1 MTRSQRCFLLFLLIG
16 QFAFS
21 QADSLKNEPIDSLL
35 IWLDDNILP
44 NPDYYH
50 EIALHTLDKAH
61 QRKDD
66 FLIAEA
72 HARLASW
79 HGYHMPFS
87 LDSVLYHSERTV
99 QYYAE
104 TEAVEELAGS
114 YLTLSIDYINNSQ
127 TQKAQEAIFKA
138 IDIYE
143 ELEDEGGL
151 GRAYRRLAA
160 LFSTENQLDLA
171 EQYGNKA
178 LELLRKEEEYYSISL
193 VYLEFIHV
201 YRLLERYDESFEA
214 ADSCI
219 VIVERAVPNGQFIL
233 ARAYAEKGK
242 TAEKVEDFEEALQF
256 HTEAFERVA
265 AEVGLV
271 HPGTQSFREGI
282 GRSLYNQGKYREAL
296 PHLQAGVKAYE
307 SREQDWVP
315 EMANSYMLLAECY
328 EKLENYQQAV
338 SYQKLSRAVHD
349 TITKNKIANLESEA
363 LIKYETGKKDQQ
375 LAEQAQ
381 QIQQKTKIQWLSI
394 GIAVSLALLLSALF
408 YFFKRN
414 QKTTAALAVKNSE
427 NELLLKEIHHRVKN
441 NLEMVS
447 SLLKLQSVKTK
458 DKEAKDVMRASQNR
472 VQSMGILHQKLYQ
485 GENLGSIEMLDYFKN
500 LSENIVDAFG
510 ANDKV
515 EVQYDMERVELDVD
529 TAVPIGL
536 IVNELLTNSLKYAFP
551 EDRKGKIELSLKEMD
566 EKQLQLVVADNGVG
580 QTAGASPKG
589 TGFGSQLVQLLT
601 SQLQGSMQAD
611 YSTGTRLVFQ
621 LEKAHWA

>member
-1 MTRSQRCFLLFLLIG
+1 MLFSQS
-16 QFAFS
+16 AFS
-21 QADSLKNEPIDSLL
+21 QVDSLKNQPIDSLL
-35 IWLDDNILP
+35 VWLDDNILP

-50 EIALHTLDKAH
+50 ELALHTLA
-61 QRKDD
+61 RAYENRDD
-66 FLIAEA
+66 LLIAET
-72 HARLASW
+72 HSRLASW

-127 TQKAQEAIFKA
+127 TQKAQETIFKA

-151 GRAYRRLAA
+151 GRAYRRLMA

-193 VYLEFIHV
+193 AYLELIHV

-219 VIVERAVPNGQFIL
+219 AIVERAVPNGQFIL
-233 ARAYAEKGK
+233 ARAYADKGK
-242 TAEKVEDFEEALQF
+242 TAEKVGNFENALQF
-256 HTEAFERVA
+256 HIQAFEGVA
-265 AEVGLV
+265 AEIGVEHL
-271 HPGTQSFREGI
+271 GTQSFREGI
-282 GRSLYNQGKYREAL
+282 GRTLYKQGKYREAL
-296 PHLQAGVKAYE
+296 PHIEAGVKAYE
-307 SREQDWVP
+307 PREQDWVP
-315 EMANSYMLLAECY
+315 EMSNSYKLLAECY
-328 EKLENYQQAV
+328 EKLGNYEQAV
-338 SYQKLSRAVHD
+338 LYQKRSRAVHD
-349 TITKNKIANLESEA
+349 TITKNRIVNLEAEA
-363 LIKYETGKKDQQ
+363 VIKYETGKKDQQ
-375 LAEQAQ
+375 LEEQAQ
-381 QIQQKTKIQWLSI
+381 LIQQKTKIQWLSI

-458 DKEAKDVMRASQNR
+458 DEAAKDVMQASQNR
-472 VQSMGILHQKLYQ
+472 VQSMGIIHQKLYQ

-500 LSENIVDAFG
+500 LSENIIDAYG
-510 ANDKV
+510 ANDRV
-515 EVQYDMERVELDVD
+515 EVSYDMQAIDLDVD

-551 EDRKGKIELSLKEMD
+551 EDRNGKIQLSLQELDKN
-566 EKQLQLVVADNGVG
+566 QLKLVVADNGVG
-580 QTAGASPKG
+580 QSEDTTPKG

-611 YSTGTRLVFQ
+611 YSGGTKLSFQ
-621 LEKAHWA
+621 LERANWE

>member
-1 MTRSQRCFLLFLLIG
+1 MLFSQS
-16 QFAFS
+16 AFS
-21 QADSLKNEPIDSLL
+21 QVDSLKNEPIDSLL
-35 IWLDDNILP
+35 VWLDDNILP

-50 EIALHTLDKAH
+50 EIALHTLAKAR
-61 QRKDD
+61 QSKES
-66 FLIAEA
+66 FLIAET
-72 HARLASW
+72 HSRLASW
-79 HGYHMPFS
+79 HGYYIPFS

-104 TEAVEELAGS
+104 TEAIEELAGS

-151 GRAYRRLAA
+151 GRAYRRLMA

-193 VYLEFIHV
+193 AYLELIHV

-219 VIVERAVPNGQFIL
+219 AIVERAVPNGQFIL
-233 ARAYAEKGK
+233 ARAYADKGK
-242 TAEKVEDFEEALQF
+242 TAEKVGNFENALQF
-256 HTEAFERVA
+256 HIQAFEGVA
-265 AEVGLV
+265 AEIGVEHL
-271 HPGTQSFREGI
+271 GTQSFREGI
-282 GRSLYNQGKYREAL
+282 GRALYKQGKYREAL
-296 PHLQAGVKAYE
+296 PHIEAGVKAYE
-307 SREQDWVP
+307 PREQDWVP
-315 EMANSYMLLAECY
+315 EMVNSYNLLAECH

-338 SYQKLSRAVHD
+338 LYQKRSRAVHD
-349 TITKNKIANLESEA
+349 TLTKNKIANLESEA
-363 LIKYETGKKDQQ
+363 LIKYETGKKDQK
-375 LAEQAQ
+375 LEEQAQ
-381 QIQQKTKIQWLSI
+381 LIQQKTKIQWLSL
-394 GIAVSLALLLSALF
+394 GIAASLALLLSALF
-408 YFFKRN
+408 FFFKRN
-414 QKTTAALAVKNSE
+414 QKTTAALAVKNAE

-458 DKEAKDVMRASQNR
+458 DEAAKDVMQASQNR
-472 VQSMGILHQKLYQ
+472 VQSMGIIHQKLYQ

-500 LSENIVDAFG
+500 LSENIIDAYG
-510 ANDKV
+510 ANDRV
-515 EVQYDMERVELDVD
+515 EVSYDMQAIDLDVD

-551 EDRKGKIELSLKEMD
+551 EDRNGKIQLSLQELDKN
-566 EKQLQLVVADNGVG
+566 QLKLVVADNGVG
-580 QTAGASPKG
+580 QSEDTTPKG

-611 YSTGTRLVFQ
+611 YSGGTKLSFQ
-621 LEKAHWA
+621 LERANWE

>member
-1 MTRSQRCFLLFLLIG
+1 MKRSQRYLLIFLLLG

-21 QADSLKNEPIDSLL
+21 QVDSLKNEPIDSLL
-35 IWLDDNILP
+35 VWLDDNILA
-44 NPDYYH
+44 NPEYYH
-50 EIALHTLDKAH
+50 DIALHTLAQAH
-61 QRKDD
+61 ANKDD
-66 FLIAEA
+66 FRIGEA
-72 HARLASW
+72 HARLATW
-79 HGYHMPFS
+79 HGYYIPFVE
-87 LDSVLYHSERTV
+87 DSIVYHSEKTV
-99 QYYAE
+99 EYYGKAN
-104 TEAVEELAGS
+104 AVKELAGG

-127 TQKAQEAIFKA
+127 TKEAQKAIFKA

-151 GRAYRRLAA
+151 GRAYRRLMV
-160 LFSTENQLDLA
+160 LFSTEDQLELA
-171 EQYGNKA
+171 EQYGSKA
-178 LELLRKEEEYYSISL
+178 LALLRKEEDYYSISL
-193 VYLEFIHV
+193 VYLNFIDV
-201 YRLLERYDESFEA
+201 YRLLGRYDESFEA

-219 VIVERAVPNGQFIL
+219 TIVERAVPNGPFIL
-233 ARAYAEKGK
+233 ARAYAKKGK
-242 TAEKVEDFEEALQF
+242 TAEKVGNFENALQF
-256 HTEAFERVA
+256 HQQAFDRVA
-265 AEVGLV
+265 AEVGLE

-282 GRSLYNQGKYREAL
+282 GRALYLQGKYQEAL
-296 PHLQAGVKAYE
+296 PHLQAGAKSYE
-307 SREQDWVP
+307 PRGQDWVP
-315 EMANSYMLLAECY
+315 EMVNSYNLLADCY
-328 EKLENYQQAV
+328 EKLGNYQQAV
-338 SYQKLSRAVHD
+338 FYQKRSRVVHD
-349 TITKNKIANLESEA
+349 TLTKNKIANLEAEA
-363 LIKYETGKKDQQ
+363 VIKYETGKKDQQ

-414 QKTTAALAVKNSE
+414 QKTTAALAAKNSE

-458 DKEAKDVMRASQNR
+458 DEAAKDVMRASQNR
-472 VQSMGILHQKLYQ
+472 VQSMGIIHQKLYQ

-500 LSENIVDAFG
+500 LSENIIDAFG

-515 EVQYDMERVELDVD
+515 EVQYDMNMVELDVD

-551 EDRKGKIELSLKEMD
+551 EDRKGRIELSLKEMD
-566 EKQLQLVVADNGVG
+566 ETQLQLVVADNGVG

-611 YSTGTRLVFQ
+611 YSNGTRLSFQ
-621 LEKAHWA
+621 LEKANWA

>member
-1 MTRSQRCFLLFLLIG
+1 MLFSQS
-16 QFAFS
+16 AFS
-21 QADSLKNEPIDSLL
+21 QVDSLKNQPIDSLL
-35 IWLDDNILP
+35 VWLDDNILP

-50 EIALHTLDKAH
+50 ELALHTLA
-61 QRKDD
+61 RAYENRDD
-66 FLIAEA
+66 FLIAET
-72 HARLASW
+72 HSRLASW

-143 ELEDEGGL
+143 ELENEGGL
-151 GRAYRRLAA
+151 GKAYRRLAS

-171 EQYGNKA
+171 EQYGNRA
-178 LELLRKEEEYYSISL
+178 LTLLRKEEQYYSISL
-193 VYLEFIHV
+193 VYLELIHV

-219 VIVERAVPNGQFIL
+219 AIVERAVPNGQFIL
-233 ARAYAEKGK
+233 ARAYADKGK
-242 TAEKVEDFEEALQF
+242 TAEKVGNFENAIQF
-256 HTEAFERVA
+256 HTQAFEGVA
-265 AEVGLV
+265 AEVGIE

-282 GRSLYNQGKYREAL
+282 GRSLYYQGKYREAL
-296 PHLQAGVKAYE
+296 PHFQAGVKAYE

-315 EMANSYMLLAECY
+315 EMVNSYNILAECY

-338 SYQKLSRAVHD
+338 LYQKRSRAVHD

-375 LAEQAQ
+375 LEEQAQ
-381 QIQQKTKIQWLSI
+381 LIQQKTKIQWLSI
-394 GIAVSLALLLSALF
+394 GIALSLALLLSALF

-414 QKTTAALAVKNSE
+414 QKTTAALAVKNAE

-458 DKEAKDVMRASQNR
+458 DEAAKDVMQASQNR
-472 VQSMGILHQKLYQ
+472 VQSMGIIHQKLYQ

-500 LSENIVDAFG
+500 LSENIIDAYG
-510 ANDKV
+510 ANDRV
-515 EVQYDMERVELDVD
+515 EVSYDMQAIDLDVD

-551 EDRKGKIELSLKEMD
+551 EDRNGKIQLSLQEL
-566 EKQLQLVVADNGVG
+566 EKNQLQLVVADNGIG
-580 QTAGASPKG
+580 QSEGSTPKG

-611 YSTGTRLVFQ
+611 YSSGTRLSFQ
-621 LEKAHWA
+621 LERANWE

>member
-1 MTRSQRCFLLFLLIG
+1 MLFSQS
-16 QFAFS
+16 AFS
-21 QADSLKNEPIDSLL
+21 QVDSLKNQPIDSLL
-35 IWLDDNILP
+35 VWLDDNILP
-44 NPDYYH
+44 NPEYYH
-50 EIALHTLDKAH
+50 ELALHTLAKAY
-61 QRKDD
+61 QSKDD

-72 HARLASW
+72 HSRLASW
-79 HGYHMPFS
+79 HGYYIPFS

-104 TEAVEELAGS
+104 TDAVEELAGS

-127 TQKAQEAIFKA
+127 TQKAQETIFKA

-151 GRAYRRLAA
+151 GRAYRRLMA

-171 EQYGNKA
+171 EEYGNKA
-178 LELLRKEEEYYSISL
+178 LALLRKEEAYYSISL
-193 VYLEFIHV
+193 VYLELIHV

-219 VIVERAVPNGQFIL
+219 TIVERAVPNGQFIL
-233 ARAYAEKGK
+233 ARAYADKGK
-242 TAEKVEDFEEALQF
+242 TAEKVGNFENALQF
-256 HTEAFERVA
+256 HTQAFEGVA
-265 AEVGLV
+265 AEIGLE
-271 HPGTQSFREGI
+271 HLGTQSFREGM
-282 GRSLYNQGKYREAL
+282 GRALYLQGKYREAL

-307 SREQDWVP
+307 LREQDWVP
-315 EMANSYMLLAECY
+315 EMSNSYKLLAECY

-338 SYQKLSRAVHD
+338 LYQKRSRAVHD
-349 TITKNKIANLESEA
+349 TLTKNKITNLESEA

-375 LAEQAQ
+375 LEEQAQ
-381 QIQQKTKIQWLSI
+381 LIQQKTKIQWLSI

-408 YFFKRN
+408 FFFKRN
-414 QKTTAALAVKNSE
+414 QKTTAALAVKNAE

-458 DKEAKDVMRASQNR
+458 DEAAKDVMQASQNR
-472 VQSMGILHQKLYQ
+472 VQSMGIIHQKLYQ

-500 LSENIVDAFG
+500 LSENIIDAYG
-510 ANDKV
+510 ANDRV
-515 EVQYDMERVELDVD
+515 EVSYDMQAIDLDVD

-551 EDRKGKIELSLKEMD
+551 EDRNGKIQLSLQELDKN
-566 EKQLQLVVADNGVG
+566 QLQLVVADNGIG
-580 QTAGASPKG
+580 QSEGSTPKG

-611 YSTGTRLVFQ
+611 YSGGTKLSFQ
-621 LEKAHWA
+621 LERANWV

>member
-1 MTRSQRCFLLFLLIG
+1 MLFSQS
-16 QFAFS
+16 AFS
-21 QADSLKNEPIDSLL
+21 QVDSLKNQPIDSLL
-35 IWLDDNILP
+35 VWLDDNILP
-44 NPDYYH
+44 NPAYYH
-50 EIALHTLDKAH
+50 ELALHTLTKAYKS
-61 QRKDD
+61 KDD

-79 HGYHMPFS
+79 HGYYIPFVE
-87 LDSVLYHSERTV
+87 DSIVYHSEKTV
-99 QYYAE
+99 EYYTKA
-104 TEAVEELAGS
+104 EAVEELAGS

-127 TQKAQEAIFKA
+127 TKKAQEAIFKA

-151 GRAYRRLAA
+151 GRAYRRLMT

-171 EQYGNKA
+171 EQYGSKA
-178 LELLRKEEEYYSISL
+178 LTLLRKEEDYYSISL
-193 VYLEFIHV
+193 VYLEFIDV
-201 YRLLERYDESFEA
+201 YRLLGRYDESFEA

-233 ARAYAEKGK
+233 ARAYGEKGK
-242 TAEKVEDFEEALQF
+242 TAEKVENFEYALQF
-256 HTEAFERVA
+256 HTQAFERVA
-265 AEVGLV
+265 AEVGIE

-282 GRSLYNQGKYREAL
+282 GRSLYYQGKYREAL
-296 PHLQAGVKAYE
+296 PHFQAGVKAYE

-315 EMANSYMLLAECY
+315 EIANSYMLLAECY

-338 SYQKLSRAVHD
+338 LYQKRSRAVHD

-363 LIKYETGKKDQQ
+363 LIKYETGKKDQK
-375 LAEQAQ
+375 LEEQAQ
-381 QIQQKTKIQWLSI
+381 LIQQKTKIQWLSI
-394 GIAVSLALLLSALF
+394 GIAASLALLLSALF

-414 QKTTAALAVKNSE
+414 QKTTTALAVKNAE

-458 DKEAKDVMRASQNR
+458 DEAAKDVMQASQNR
-472 VQSMGILHQKLYQ
+472 VQSMGIIHQKMYQ

-500 LSENIVDAFG
+500 LSENIIDAYG
-510 ANDKV
+510 ANDRV
-515 EVQYDMERVELDVD
+515 EVSYDMQAIDLDVD

-551 EDRKGKIELSLKEMD
+551 EDRNGKIQLSLQEL
-566 EKQLQLVVADNGVG
+566 EKNQLQLVVADNGIG
-580 QTAGASPKG
+580 QSEGSTPKG

-611 YSTGTRLVFQ
+611 YSSGTRLSFQ
-621 LEKAHWA
+621 LERANW

>member
-1 MTRSQRCFLLFLLIG
+1 MLFSQS
-16 QFAFS
+16 AFS
-21 QADSLKNEPIDSLL
+21 QVDSLKNQPIDSLL
-35 IWLDDNILP
+35 VWLDDNILP

-50 EIALHTLDKAH
+50 ELALHTLA
-61 QRKDD
+61 RAYENRDD
-66 FLIAEA
+66 FLIAET
-72 HARLASW
+72 HSRLASW

-104 TEAVEELAGS
+104 TEAVEDLAGS

-143 ELEDEGGL
+143 KLEDEGGL
-151 GRAYRRLAA
+151 GKAYRRLAS

-171 EQYGNKA
+171 EQYGNRA
-178 LELLRKEEEYYSISL
+178 LTLLRKEEQYYSISL

-201 YRLLERYDESFEA
+201 YRLLERYDESFAA

-219 VIVERAVPNGQFIL
+219 TIVERAVPNGQFIL

-242 TAEKVEDFEEALQF
+242 TAEKVGNFENALQF
-256 HTEAFERVA
+256 HTQAFEGVA
-265 AEVGLV
+265 AEIGLE

-282 GRSLYNQGKYREAL
+282 GRSLYYQGKYREAL
-296 PHLQAGVKAYE
+296 PHFQAGVKAYE
-307 SREQDWVP
+307 SRKQDWVP

-328 EKLENYQQAV
+328 EKLENYQQAIL
-338 SYQKLSRAVHD
+338 YQKRSRAVHD

-375 LAEQAQ
+375 LEEQAQ
-381 QIQQKTKIQWLSI
+381 LIQQKTKIQWLSI

-447 SLLKLQSVKTK
+447 SLLKLQSVKTT
-458 DKEAKDVMRASQNR
+458 DREAKDVMRASQNR
-472 VQSMGILHQKLYQ
+472 VQSMGIIHQKLYQ
-485 GENLGSIEMLDYFKN
+485 GENLGAIEMLDYFKN
-500 LSENIVDAFG
+500 LSENIIDAFG
-510 ANDKV
+510 ANDRIEV
-515 EVQYDMERVELDVD
+515 EYDMQMVDLDVD

-551 EDRKGKIELSLKEMD
+551 EGQKGRIELSLKEMN
-566 EKQLQLVVADNGVG
+566 EMQLQLVVADNGVG
-580 QTAGASPKG
+580 QTEGASPKG

-621 LEKAHWA
+621 LEKANWA

>member
-1 MTRSQRCFLLFLLIG
+1 MLFSQS
-16 QFAFS
+16 AFS

-35 IWLDDNILP
+35 VWLDDNILP

-50 EIALHTLDKAH
+50 EIALHTLAKAR
-61 QRKDD
+61 QSKES
-66 FLIAEA
+66 FLIAET
-72 HARLASW
+72 HSRLASW
-79 HGYHMPFS
+79 HGYYIPFS

-104 TEAVEELAGS
+104 TAAVEELAGS

-151 GRAYRRLAA
+151 GRAYRRLMA

-193 VYLEFIHV
+193 AYLELIHV

-219 VIVERAVPNGQFIL
+219 AIVERAVPNGQFIL
-233 ARAYAEKGK
+233 ARAYADKGK
-242 TAEKVEDFEEALQF
+242 TAEKVGNFENALQF
-256 HTEAFERVA
+256 HIQAFEGVA
-265 AEVGLV
+265 AEIGVEHL
-271 HPGTQSFREGI
+271 GTQSFREGI
-282 GRSLYNQGKYREAL
+282 GRALYKQGKYREAL
-296 PHLQAGVKAYE
+296 PHIEAGVKAYE
-307 SREQDWVP
+307 PREQDWAP
-315 EMANSYMLLAECY
+315 EMSNSYKLLAECY
-328 EKLENYQQAV
+328 EKLGNYEQAV
-338 SYQKLSRAVHD
+338 LYQKCSRAVHD
-349 TITKNKIANLESEA
+349 TITKNRIANLEAEA
-363 LIKYETGKKDQQ
+363 VIKYETGKKDQQ
-375 LAEQAQ
+375 LEEQAQ
-381 QIQQKTKIQWLSI
+381 LIQQKTKIQWLSI
-394 GIAVSLALLLSALF
+394 GIALSLALLLSALF

-458 DKEAKDVMRASQNR
+458 DEAAKDVMQASQNR
-472 VQSMGILHQKLYQ
+472 VQSMGIIHQKLYQ

-500 LSENIVDAFG
+500 LSENIIDAYG
-510 ANDKV
+510 ANDRV
-515 EVQYDMERVELDVD
+515 EVSYDMQAIDLDVD

-551 EDRKGKIELSLKEMD
+551 EDRNGKIQLSLQELDKN
-566 EKQLQLVVADNGVG
+566 QLKLVVADNGVG
-580 QTAGASPKG
+580 QSEDTTPKG

-611 YSTGTRLVFQ
+611 YSGGTKLSFQ
-621 LEKAHWA
+621 LERANWE

>member
-1 MTRSQRCFLLFLLIG
+1 MLFSQS
-16 QFAFS
+16 AFS
-21 QADSLKNEPIDSLL
+21 QVDSLKNQPIDSLL
-35 IWLDDNILP
+35 VWLDDNILP
-44 NPDYYH
+44 NPEYYH
-50 EIALHTLDKAH
+50 ELALHTLAKAH
-61 QRKDD
+61 QSKDD
-66 FLIAEA
+66 FLIATA
-72 HARLASW
+72 HDRLASW
-79 HGYHMPFS
+79 HGYYLPFI

-104 TEAVEELAGS
+104 AKAVEELAGS

-127 TQKAQEAIFKA
+127 TQKAQEAIFNA
-138 IDIYE
+138 IEIYE

-151 GRAYRRLAA
+151 GRAYRRLAS

-178 LELLRKEEEYYSISL
+178 LALLRKEQDYYSISL
-193 VYLEFIHV
+193 VYLELIQV

-219 VIVERAVPNGQFIL
+219 AIVERAVTNGQFIL
-233 ARAYAEKGK
+233 ARAYANKGK
-242 TAEKVEDFEEALQF
+242 TAEKVGNFENALQF
-256 HTEAFERVA
+256 HTQAFEGVA
-265 AEVGLV
+265 AEIGVE
-271 HPGTQSFREGI
+271 HQGTQSFREGM
-282 GRSLYNQGKYREAL
+282 GRSLYKQGKYKEAL

-315 EMANSYMLLAECY
+315 EMVNSYNLLAECY

-338 SYQKLSRAVHD
+338 LYQKRSRAVHD
-349 TITKNKIANLESEA
+349 TLTKNKITNLESEA

-375 LAEQAQ
+375 LEEQAQ
-381 QIQQKTKIQWLSI
+381 LIQQKTKIQWLSI
-394 GIAVSLALLLSALF
+394 GIAVSLAFLLSALF
-408 YFFKRN
+408 FFFKRN
-414 QKTTAALAVKNSE
+414 QKTTRALAVKNSE

-458 DKEAKDVMRASQNR
+458 DEAAKDVMQASQNR
-472 VQSMGILHQKLYQ
+472 VQSMGIIHQKLYQ

-500 LSENIVDAFG
+500 LSENIIDAYG
-510 ANDKV
+510 ANDRV
-515 EVQYDMERVELDVD
+515 EVSYDMQAIDLDVD

-551 EDRKGKIELSLKEMD
+551 EDRNGKIQLSLQELDKN
-566 EKQLQLVVADNGVG
+566 QLKLVVADNGVG
-580 QTAGASPKG
+580 QSEDTTPKG

-611 YSTGTRLVFQ
+611 YSGGTKLSFQ
-621 LEKAHWA
+621 LERANWE

>member
-1 MTRSQRCFLLFLLIG
+1 MLFSQS
-16 QFAFS
+16 AFS
-21 QADSLKNEPIDSLL
+21 QVDSLKNQPIDSLL
-35 IWLDDNILP
+35 VWLDDNILP

-50 EIALHTLDKAH
+50 ELALHTLAKAY
-61 QRKDD
+61 QSKND
-66 FLIAEA
+66 FLIAAA
-72 HARLASW
+72 HERLASW
-79 HGYHMPFS
+79 HGYYIPFV

-104 TEAVEELAGS
+104 ANAVEELAGS

-143 ELEDEGGL
+143 ELENEGGL
-151 GRAYRRLAA
+151 GKAYRRLAT

-178 LELLRKEEEYYSISL
+178 LVLLRKGQEYYSISL
-193 VYLEFIHV
+193 VYLELIHV

-219 VIVERAVPNGQFIL
+219 AIVERAVPNGQFIL
-233 ARAYAEKGK
+233 ARAYADKGK
-242 TAEKVEDFEEALQF
+242 TAEKVGNFENALQF
-256 HTEAFERVA
+256 HTQAFEGVA
-265 AEVGLV
+265 AEIGFEHL
-271 HPGTQSFREGI
+271 GTQSFREGI
-282 GRSLYNQGKYREAL
+282 GRALYLQGKYREAL
-296 PHLQAGVKAYE
+296 PHLQAGITSYE
-307 SREQDWVP
+307 LREQDWVP
-315 EMANSYMLLAECY
+315 EMVNSYMLLADCY
-328 EKLENYQQAV
+328 EKLENYQQAIL
-338 SYQKLSRAVHD
+338 YQKRSRAVHD

-375 LAEQAQ
+375 LEEQAQ
-381 QIQQKTKIQWLSI
+381 LIQQKTKIQWLSI

-408 YFFKRN
+408 FFFKRN
-414 QKTTAALAVKNSE
+414 QKTTAALAVKNAE

-458 DKEAKDVMRASQNR
+458 DEAAKDVMQASQNR
-472 VQSMGILHQKLYQ
+472 VQSMGIIHQKLYQ

-500 LSENIVDAFG
+500 LSENIIDAYG
-510 ANDKV
+510 ANDRV
-515 EVQYDMERVELDVD
+515 EVSYDMQAIDLDVD

-551 EDRKGKIELSLKEMD
+551 EDRNGKIQLSLKEL
-566 EKQLQLVVADNGVG
+566 EENQLQLVVADNGVG
-580 QTAGASPKG
+580 QSEGATPKG

-611 YSTGTRLVFQ
+611 YSSGTRLSFQ
-621 LEKAHWA
+621 LERANWE